1 MPVVYSSFRSRCV
14 VSPQRLFLMPVLP
27 LNPPKSHSCPP
38 RTEENAL
45 RAADEDVV
53 DGDVDCGESVSLGD
67 AGAGDGR
74 GKRNASGRKGEGF
87 GNVLSF
93 TK

>member
-1 MPVVYSSFRSRCV
+1 MPVVYSIFRSRCV

-53 DGDVDCGESVSLGD
+53 DGDVHQLDDVSDNTHDNETDTDGLGD
-67 AGAGDGR
+67 LCGIG
-74 GKRNASGRKGEGF
+74 
-87 GNVLSF
+87 
-93 TK
+93 